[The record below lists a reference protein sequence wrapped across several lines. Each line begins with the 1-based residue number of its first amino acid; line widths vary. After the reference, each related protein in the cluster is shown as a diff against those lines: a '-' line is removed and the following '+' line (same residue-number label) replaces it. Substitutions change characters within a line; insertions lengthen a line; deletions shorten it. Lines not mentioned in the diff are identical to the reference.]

1 MGRAAG
7 DAAWRAAAVPCGAN
21 DRHTQRPGQAT
32 VPVGTARGAALS
44 GAPHAM
50 AVNETV
56 IAITRTPAPR
66 APAASTRSV
75 PRQRTES
82 VVPSAAVE
90 ADAMGPR
97 GIGTVGSLST
107 EASQNLPSTR
117 GTRTAVRADAVLQ
130 APEAGLPVL
139 FVEVDNCTESPEVLA
154 AKFEKYRTYFR
165 LKTKTPQGLE
175 VPVWRTRYAA
185 TGRDGHPPVA
195 VVFNPGTRTGP
206 EALKNRMNT
215 VLQLSRQVW
224 SGTYQWHGAYGP
236 GEERDEYY
244 DHADAIPVLFTTLD
258 RLQTNGPHE
267 AVWRRCG
274 HGQFETLPDA
284 LANPQDH
291 DAWALLS
298 GSAQPGARVLRGVRS
313 GLDLEQRCALRCFL
327 AVRRMQNASVFPT
340 PGADPRHP
348 AMACEGFLAHW

>member
-1 MGRAAG
+1 M
-7 DAAWRAAAVPCGAN
+7 
-21 DRHTQRPGQAT
+21 
-32 VPVGTARGAALS
+32 
-44 GAPHAM
+44 
-50 AVNETV
+50 
-56 IAITRTPAPR
+56 
-66 APAASTRSV
+66 
-75 PRQRTES
+75 
-82 VVPSAAVE
+82 PSAAVE

-97 GIGTVGSLST
+97 GIGTVGSWST
-107 EASQNLPSTR
+107 EASLNLPSSR

-224 SGTYQWHGAYGP
+224 SGTYQWHGTYGP
-236 GEERDEYY
+236 GEERDGYAGGGAGRILRPRGR
-244 DHADAIPVLFTTLD
+244 DPRPVHHPRPPPD
-258 RLQTNGPHE
+258 QRP
-267 AVWRRCG
+267 ARRVWRRCG

-284 LANPQDH
+284 LANPRTTTPGPSERKH
-291 DAWALLS
+291 AANNATRNAKS
-298 GSAQPGARVLRGVRS
+298 GSTPGQPSV
-313 GLDLEQRCALRCFL
+313 
-327 AVRRMQNASVFPT
+327 NAGHRNPT
-340 PGADPRHP
+340 PHPRPTGAV
-348 AMACEGFLAHW
+348 